1 MKKRILPIM
10 IIAVAVVAL
19 CVYKGEESESFK

>member
-10 IIAVAVVAL
+10 LIVAGIAAIWA
-19 CVYKGEESESFK
+19 YKGEESESDN